1 MAQFAQR
8 LRFDLADALARHVEV
23 FADLFERV
31 LLALRADLIDRLA
44 SADTIEPA
52 WLRTLADTETA
63 LATLDRGDEIRSR

>member
-1 MAQFAQR
+1 MSADGGIARESMAEPETLAAPRDR
-8 LRFDLADALARHVEV
+8 LR
-23 FADLFERV
+23 
-31 LLALRADLIDRLA
+31 ALRADLIERLA